1 MQDLVQKLE
10 QLWNRLKEIGEF
22 LNLDKLKNEARMLEK
37 TMAKPDFWKD
47 AEKARET
54 TEKHAG
60 IKKKIENFEKLEKG
74 IKDALAIARK
84 TPTFSPPIPT
94 PRSEQGEMEGVRE
107 EIEKKIAEIEKGVAN
122 FEVELLFRSEYD
134 KNNAIVSFHAGTGG
148 TDAQDWAEML
158 LRMLSRYAERKGFRA
173 RILDE
178 HRGGEAGI
186 KSATIS
192 VEGQYAYG
200 YLKSEH
206 GVHRLVRI
214 SPFDAEKMR
223 HTSFALIEVLPE
235 LAEVDIKID
244 PKDLKIDTFLAS
256 GHGGQ
261 SVQKTESAVRIT
273 HIPSGIAVACQTER
287 SQAQNKDSAMKI
299 LRAKLF
305 QIYQEE
311 KEAEKKKIKG
321 KHKAAAW
328 SNQIRSYV
336 LHPYKL
342 VKDHRTEYEETDPE
356 AVLDGKLERF
366 VEEYLKKDQKPKT
379 KD

>member
-1 MQDLVQKLE
+1 MQELVQKLE
-10 QLWNRLKEIGEF
+10 QLSVRLKKLGEF
-22 LNLDKLKNEARMLEK
+22 LNLDKLQNEAKMLEK

-60 IKKKIENFEKLEKG
+60 IFKKIGSFEKLEKG
-74 IKDALAIARK
+74 IGDALAIAREDVK
-84 TPTFSPPIPT
+84 DKS
-94 PRSEQGEMEGVRE
+94 VNLRE
-107 EIEKKIAEIEKGVAN
+107 EIEKKIIEIEKGVAD
-122 FEVELLFRSEYD
+122 FEIELLFRGEYD
-134 KNNAIVSFHAGTGG
+134 KNNAIVSFHAGAGG

-158 LRMLSRYAERKGFRA
+158 LRMISRYAERKDFRVK
-173 RILDE
+173 ILDE
-178 HRGGEAGI
+178 HRGAEAGI

-200 YLKSEH
+200 YLKPEH

-235 LAEVDIKID
+235 LGEVDVKIE
-244 PKDLKIDTFLAS
+244 PKDIKIDTFLAS
-256 GHGGQ
+256 GAGGQ
-261 SVQKTESAVRIT
+261 YVQKTESAVRIT
-273 HIPSGIAVACQTER
+273 HIPTGLVVTCQTER
-287 SQAQNKDSAMKI
+287 SQAQNKESAMKI

-305 QIYQEE
+305 QLYQEE

-342 VKDHRTEYEETDPE
+342 VKDHRTEYEEKDPE
-356 AVLDGKLERF
+356 AVLDGKLDRF
-366 VEEYLKKDQKPKT
+366 IEEFLKHSKIP
-379 KD
+379 